1 MNIAI
6 CNDCVLEVADH
17 MFFFSGSLI
26 KPFGGQAY
34 AQCSKCCHRKPVRI
48 MYRYTQHQIITMETN
63 TMRLREAYD
72 RMEKENMLL
81 KEHIRHAPGGEA
93 ALEALVLSTTL
104 KTDYFVQQIKKW
116 KATKNLTSH

>member
-48 MYRYTQHQIITMETN
+48 MYRYTQHQIIIMETN
-63 TMRLREAYD
+63 KMRLREAYD
-72 RMEKENMLL
+72 RLEKENMLL

-104 KTDYFVQQIKKW
+104 KTDYFVPANKKMESDE
-116 KATKNLTSH
+116 KIE